1 MTIDHVL
8 ARAVVRVAGAA
19 MVVGIAVVAGSG
31 TAGCRR
37 AGAGAP
43 GAAGPIASSTDAA
56 LPFSIEPLFTAA
68 ELRFD
73 AVRVSTTFHADEDG
87 RTTSSDSET
96 HWTLTCTQTP
106 RPAPA
111 GRRVAELTCVSR
123 QVPDDE
129 DVAPA
134 APTTDA
140 AGEDDDADL
149 GEPFPL
155 DLDGFWIATADGVW
169 HVTDVDEP
177 LEPLARLMS
186 LPPAAR
192 LDEVP
197 DPDGDPDDHPPA
209 QLTYQTRRSDDGA
222 WCYEYIA
229 DPGGGGEASTWS
241 MCLDARGLLSA
252 STSDGHGA
260 DVWEASVTRR

>member
-1 MTIDHVL
+1 MPP
-8 ARAVVRVAGAA
+8 A
-19 MVVGIAVVAGSG
+19 
-31 TAGCRR
+31 
-37 AGAGAP
+37 
-43 GAAGPIASSTDAA
+43 
-56 LPFSIEPLFTAA
+56 
-68 ELRFD
+68 
-73 AVRVSTTFHADEDG
+73 
-87 RTTSSDSET
+87 RTTT
-96 HWTLTCTQTP
+96 
-106 RPAPA
+106 RP
-111 GRRVAELTCVSR
+111 GRAL
-123 QVPDDE
+123 
-129 DVAPA
+129 
-134 APTTDA
+134 
-140 AGEDDDADL
+140 
-149 GEPFPL
+149 PL

-241 MCLDARGLLSA
+241 LCLDARGLLSA

-260 DVWEASVTRR
+260 VVWEASVTRR

>member
-1 MTIDHVL
+1 MTTRHLV

-19 MVVGIAVVAGSG
+19 VAVGIAVVAGSG
-31 TAGCRR
+31 TAGCQR

-43 GAAGPIASSTDAA
+43 GAAGPIASLTDAA
-56 LPFSIEPLFTAA
+56 PPFSIEPLFTAA

-73 AVRVSTTFHADEDG
+73 AVRVTTTFDADEDG
-87 RTTSSDSET
+87 QTTSSDSET
-96 HWTLTCTQTP
+96 HWTLTCAQTP

-111 GRRVAELTCVSR
+111 GRRVAELTCHSR
-123 QVPDDE
+123 LVPDDE
-129 DVAPA
+129 EDIAPA

-140 AGEDDDADL
+140 AGEDEDS
-149 GEPFPL
+149 GEPFPFE
-155 DLDGFWIATADGVW
+155 LDGFWIATADGVW

-197 DPDGDPDDHPPA
+197 DPDAEPEVDPPA
-209 QLTYQTRRSDDGA
+209 QLTYQTRRNDDGA
-222 WCYEYIA
+222 WCYEHIA
-229 DPGGGGEASTWS
+229 DPGGGDEASTWGL
-241 MCLDARGLLSA
+241 CLDARGLLSA

-260 DVWEASVTRR
+260 VVWEASVTRR